1 MIPSLFTPPPK
12 VNKTSKN
19 SAQSLTAHSLKQPP
33 IFIKIGQNVD
43 TFSNNSVSLSLSLFA
58 HFFLQNRKGP
68 PKPNTSADFTISDF
82 GRGTLLSY
90 LPPPTPSLFLCESFT
105 PQIYRKSHAPQKWS
119 REREKPHFPITSPN
133 VGEEKRERAL
143 IFGVCPSGGIF

>member
-43 TFSNNSVSLSLSLFA
+43 TFSNNSVSLALSLFIFTFFPPEPEGTA
-58 HFFLQNRKGP
+58 KAKHFINH
-68 PKPNTSADFTISDF
+68 DF